1 MKKIAA
7 LSMAAVMLTSCFVGC
22 GSKSSSKDTDVKG
35 KWEASKMV
43 MGDQTFEGELAPG
56 VPLAVMMQLEL
67 KDDGKLVEKS
77 ETGDNNE
84 GTYTVDGDKVTLEID
99 GDKVEFKVDG
109 DTMVG
114 SEEED
119 GEKMEFTLKKVS
131 EFTTVAANA
140 DED

>member
-22 GSKSSSKDTDVKG
+22 GSKSSDKDVDVKG

-43 MGDQTFEGELAPG
+43 SGDQTFEGEIAPG
-56 VPLAVMMQLEL
+56 VPLAVMMQVEL
-67 KDDGKLVEKS
+67 LDDGKLVEKS
-77 ETGDNNE
+77 ETGDNHE
-84 GTYTVDGDKVTLEID
+84 GTYTVDGSTVTIDID
-99 GDKVEFKVDG
+99 GDKVDFKVSG

-131 EFTTVAANA
+131 EFTTLAAGS
-140 DED
+140 EE